1 MLRFARVVPI
11 LLALTLCASAVAT
24 AQPATSGATKSYAE
38 FDVAATLGHKSDV
51 FVGGEYG
58 YHLSLDFDVF
68 VEGGH
73 IGNAATSQMDDDA
86 ARIAANVGAT
96 ANTISKITF
105 VDAGLRYHWPASVN
119 VDPYVALGAGLA
131 HVKNETTLSANS
143 DLVQFGTDLNGTEN
157 RPIIMLGGGATVAF
171 AKRYF
176 LDLSYRFGAVL
187 ATGDA
192 SKVNKTQR
200 AQVGIGI
207 KF

>member
-1 MLRFARVVPI
+1 MKRFARVVPI
-11 LLALTLCASAVAT
+11 LLALTLSASAAAT
-24 AQPATSGATKSYAE
+24 AQPAARGATKSYAE

-51 FVGGEYG
+51 SIGGEYG
-58 YHLSLDFDVF
+58 FHLSPDFDVF
-68 VEGGH
+68 VEGGQ

-157 RPIIMLGGGATVAF
+157 RPIIMLGGGATVGF

-176 LDLSYRFGAVL
+176 VDLSYRFGAVL

-192 SKVNKTQR
+192 SSVNKTQR

>member
-1 MLRFARVVPI
+1 MKRFARVVPI
-11 LLALTLCASAVAT
+11 LLALTLSASAAAT
-24 AQPATSGATKSYAE
+24 AQPAARGATKSYAE

-51 FVGGEYG
+51 SIGGEYG
-58 YHLSLDFDVF
+58 FHLSPDFDVF

-157 RPIIMLGGGATVAF
+157 RPIIMLGGGATVGF

-176 LDLSYRFGAVL
+176 VDLSYRFGAVL

-192 SKVNKTQR
+192 SSVNKTQR

>member
-1 MLRFARVVPI
+1 MKRFARVVPI
-11 LLALTLCASAVAT
+11 LLALTLSASAAAT
-24 AQPATSGATKSYAE
+24 AQPAARGATKSYAE

-51 FVGGEYG
+51 SIGGEYG
-58 YHLSLDFDVF
+58 FHLSPDFDVF

-86 ARIAANVGAT
+86 GRIAANVGAT

-157 RPIIMLGGGATVAF
+157 RPIIMLGGGATVGF

-192 SKVNKTQR
+192 SSVNKTQR

>member
-1 MLRFARVVPI
+1 MKRFARVVPI

-24 AQPATSGATKSYAE
+24 AQPAARGATKSYAE

-51 FVGGEYG
+51 SIGGEYG
-58 YHLSLDFDVF
+58 FHLSPDFDVF

-157 RPIIMLGGGATVAF
+157 RPIIMLGGGATVGF

-176 LDLSYRFGAVL
+176 VDLSYRFGAVL

-192 SKVNKTQR
+192 SSVNKTQR

>member
-1 MLRFARVVPI
+1 MKRFARVVPI
-11 LLALTLCASAVAT
+11 LLALTLSASAAAT
-24 AQPATSGATKSYAE
+24 AQPAARGATKSYAE

-51 FVGGEYG
+51 SIGGEYG
-58 YHLSLDFDVF
+58 FHLSPDFDVF

-86 ARIAANVGAT
+86 GRIAANVGAT

-157 RPIIMLGGGATVAF
+157 RPIIMLGGGATVGF

-176 LDLSYRFGAVL
+176 VDLSYRFGAVL

-192 SKVNKTQR
+192 SSVNKTQR

>member
-1 MLRFARVVPI
+1 MKRFARVVPI

-24 AQPATSGATKSYAE
+24 AQPAARGATKSYAE

-51 FVGGEYG
+51 SIGGEYG
-58 YHLSLDFDVF
+58 FHLSPDFDVF

-86 ARIAANVGAT
+86 GRIAANVGAT

-157 RPIIMLGGGATVAF
+157 RPIIMLGGGATVGF

-192 SKVNKTQR
+192 SSVNKTQR

>member
-1 MLRFARVVPI
+1 MMRFARVVPI
-11 LLALTLCASAVAT
+11 LLAVTLCASAVAT
-24 AQPATSGATKSYAE
+24 AQTAATSGETTSYAE
-38 FDVAATLGHKSDV
+38 FDFAATLGHKSDTSI
-51 FVGGEYG
+51 GGEYG
-58 YHLSLDFDVF
+58 FHLSPDFDVF

-96 ANTISKITF
+96 ANAISKITF

-119 VDPYVALGAGLA
+119 VDPYVALGAGFA

-143 DLVQFGTDLNGTEN
+143 DLVQFGSDLNGTEN
-157 RPIIMLGGGATVAF
+157 RPIILLGGGATVAF

-192 SKVNKTQR
+192 STVNKTQR
-200 AQVGIGI
+200 AEVGIG
-207 KF
+207 

>member
-1 MLRFARVVPI
+1 MVRFARVVPI

-24 AQPATSGATKSYAE
+24 AQTATGATTSYAE
-38 FDVAATLGHKSDV
+38 FDFAATLGHKSDTSI
-51 FVGGEYG
+51 GGEYG
-58 YHLSLDFDVF
+58 FHLSPDFDVF

-86 ARIAANVGAT
+86 ALIAANVGAT
-96 ANTISKITF
+96 ATSISKITF

-119 VDPYVALGAGLA
+119 VDPYVALGVGLA
-131 HVKNETTLSANS
+131 HLKNETTLSANS
-143 DLVQFGTDLNGTEN
+143 DLVQFGSDLNGTQN
-157 RPIIMLGGGATVAF
+157 RPIIMIGGGATVGF

-192 SKVNKTQR
+192 SSVNKTQR

>member
-1 MLRFARVVPI
+1 MKRFARVVPI
-11 LLALTLCASAVAT
+11 LLALTLSASAAAT
-24 AQPATSGATKSYAE
+24 AQPAARGATKSYAE

-51 FVGGEYG
+51 SIGGEYG
-58 YHLSLDFDVF
+58 FHLSPDFDVF

-86 ARIAANVGAT
+86 GRIAANVGAT

-143 DLVQFGTDLNGTEN
+143 DLVQFGNDLNGTEN
-157 RPIIMLGGGATVAF
+157 RPIIMLGGGATVGF

-176 LDLSYRFGAVL
+176 VDLSYRFGAVL

-192 SKVNKTQR
+192 SSANKTQR

>member
-1 MLRFARVVPI
+1 MVRFARVVPI

-24 AQPATSGATKSYAE
+24 AQTATGATTSYAE
-38 FDVAATLGHKSDV
+38 FDFAATLGHKSDTSI
-51 FVGGEYG
+51 GGEYG
-58 YHLSLDFDVF
+58 FHLSPDFDVF

-86 ARIAANVGAT
+86 ALIAANVGAT
-96 ANTISKITF
+96 ATSISKITF

-119 VDPYVALGAGLA
+119 VDPYVALGVGLA
-131 HVKNETTLSANS
+131 HLKNETTLSANS
-143 DLVQFGTDLNGTEN
+143 DLVQFGSDLNGTQN
-157 RPIIMLGGGATVAF
+157 RPIIMIGGGAMVGF

-192 SKVNKTQR
+192 SSVNKTQR
-200 AQVGIGI
+200 GQVAIGI

>member
-1 MLRFARVVPI
+1 MMRFARVVPI

-24 AQPATSGATKSYAE
+24 AQTATGATTSYAE
-38 FDVAATLGHKSDV
+38 FDFAATLGHKSDTSI
-51 FVGGEYG
+51 GGEYG
-58 YHLSLDFDVF
+58 FHLSPDFDVF

-86 ARIAANVGAT
+86 ALIAANVGAT
-96 ANTISKITF
+96 ATSISKITF
-105 VDAGLRYHWPASVN
+105 VDAGLRYRWPASVN
-119 VDPYVALGAGLA
+119 VDPYVALGVGLA

-143 DLVQFGTDLNGTEN
+143 DLVQFGSDLNGTQN
-157 RPIIMLGGGATVAF
+157 RPIIMIGGGATVGF

-192 SKVNKTQR
+192 SSVNKTQR

>member
-1 MLRFARVVPI
+1 MVRFARVVPI

-24 AQPATSGATKSYAE
+24 AQTATGATTSYAE
-38 FDVAATLGHKSDV
+38 FDFAATLGHKSDTSI
-51 FVGGEYG
+51 GGEYG
-58 YHLSLDFDVF
+58 FHLSPDFDVF

-86 ARIAANVGAT
+86 ALIAANVGAT
-96 ANTISKITF
+96 ATSISKITF

-119 VDPYVALGAGLA
+119 VDPYVALGVGLA

-143 DLVQFGTDLNGTEN
+143 DLVQFGSDLNGTQN
-157 RPIIMLGGGATVAF
+157 RPIIMIGGGATVGF

-176 LDLSYRFGAVL
+176 LDLSYGFGAVL

-192 SKVNKTQR
+192 SSVNKTQR

>member
-1 MLRFARVVPI
+1 MMRFARVVPI

-24 AQPATSGATKSYAE
+24 AQTATGATTSYAE
-38 FDVAATLGHKSDV
+38 FDFAATLGHKSDTSI
-51 FVGGEYG
+51 GGEYG
-58 YHLSLDFDVF
+58 FHLSPDFDVF

-73 IGNAATSQMDDDA
+73 IGNAA
-86 ARIAANVGAT
+86 
-96 ANTISKITF
+96 TISKITF

-119 VDPYVALGAGLA
+119 VDPYVALGVGLA

-143 DLVQFGTDLNGTEN
+143 DLVQFGSDLNGTQN
-157 RPIIMLGGGATVAF
+157 RPIIMIGGGATVGF

-192 SKVNKTQR
+192 SSVNKTQR